1 MNHKQQDVR
10 KKIKKMLKNKLE
22 TLSLHREK
30 MIWPRRTLN
39 LLVQNKYE
47 EY

>member
-22 TLSLHREK
+22 SLNLHREK
-30 MIWPRRTLN
+30 IIWPRRT
-39 LLVQNKYE
+39 LVQNKYE